1 MKLLFSIFFFFWALT
16 GFSQSA
22 YEEGEW
28 LSFKIK
34 YGWFNTSN
42 ASLGIEKA
50 NLDGKEVFHIVG
62 TGKSVGLLDL
72 FFKVR
77 DRYETYITKDKGL
90 PLKFIRDINEGGYVK
105 NKELFFDHVTN
116 RVKVVDLKHDTTN
129 TFDLENNT
137 QDMLSAFY
145 KLRNTI
151 NIDDLKVGQE
161 FYLNMFFDNEN
172 YDFKTK
178 FLGSETIKTKFGDIA
193 ALKFRPYVKADRVF
207 EENESLT
214 FWVSADK
221 NKIPLKIK
229 ADLAVG
235 SLTAELDQFKGLKHP
250 FKIIID

>member
-1 MKLLFSIFFFFWALT
+1 MKLILSTFFIFWTLF

-34 YGWFNTSN
+34 YGWFNTST
-42 ASLGIEKA
+42 ASLKVEKA
-50 NLDGKEVFHIVG
+50 NLDGEEVFHVVG

-77 DRYETYITKDKGL
+77 DRYETYITEDEGL
-90 PLKFIRDINEGGYVK
+90 PLKFIRDINEGGYEK
-105 NKELFFDHVTN
+105 NKELFFDHSTN
-116 RVKVVDLKHDTTN
+116 RVKVVDHKHSTTES
-129 TFDLENNT
+129 FDFKTNT

-151 NIDDLKVGQE
+151 NVNEIEAGQE
-161 FYLNMFFDNEN
+161 FNLNMFFDNEN

-178 FLGSETIKTKFGDIA
+178 FLGPDTIKTKFGNIA

-207 EENESLT
+207 EESESLT

-229 ADLAVG
+229 ADLTVG

-250 FKIIID
+250 FKIIMD